1 MLSVNEITTLSL
13 KDKAEDEKSRSS
25 AHTEPTTPVP
35 GDRDL
40 TRQAAASAE

>member
-1 MLSVNEITTLSL
+1 MSSMNEIITLSL
-13 KDKAEDEKSRSS
+13 KDKAEDEKSQSS
-25 AHTEPTTPVP
+25 AHTELTIPVP